1 MENGEVANG
10 AEQANGVVK
19 ADKESET
26 EKACLIEPEAEVEC
40 FKKDFFE
47 GINRILCSI
56 YAAHGSLSTVNWH
69 KYLVYWRCKPRIQGG
84 QDTMTDDRTVSECQL
99 LFSFDFV
106 CPLIRI

>member
-10 AEQANGVVK
+10 VEQANGAVK

-47 GINRILCSI
+47 GIIRIL
-56 YAAHGSLSTVNWH
+56 
-69 KYLVYWRCKPRIQGG
+69 
-84 QDTMTDDRTVSECQL
+84 
-99 LFSFDFV
+99 
-106 CPLIRI
+106 

>member
-10 AEQANGVVK
+10 VEQANGVVK

-47 GINRILCSI
+47 GIKRILCSI
-56 YAAHGSLSTVNWH
+56 YAAHGALSTVNWH
-69 KYLVYWRCKPRIQGG
+69 KYTGGVNPGFRVDRI
-84 QDTMTDDRTVSECQL
+84 S
-99 LFSFDFV
+99 
-106 CPLIRI
+106 

>member
-10 AEQANGVVK
+10 VEQANGAVK

-47 GINRILCSI
+47 GIIRILWLI
-56 YAAHGSLSTVNWH
+56 YVVHHSLSSVNSH
-69 KYLVYWRCKPRIQGG
+69 ENTDGVNLGFRVDRISWRTAEQ
-84 QDTMTDDRTVSECQL
+84 
-99 LFSFDFV
+99 
-106 CPLIRI
+106 

>member
-10 AEQANGVVK
+10 VEQANGAVK

-47 GINRILCSI
+47 GITYLLC
-56 YAAHGSLSTVNWH
+56 
-69 KYLVYWRCKPRIQGG
+69 
-84 QDTMTDDRTVSECQL
+84 
-99 LFSFDFV
+99 
-106 CPLIRI
+106 